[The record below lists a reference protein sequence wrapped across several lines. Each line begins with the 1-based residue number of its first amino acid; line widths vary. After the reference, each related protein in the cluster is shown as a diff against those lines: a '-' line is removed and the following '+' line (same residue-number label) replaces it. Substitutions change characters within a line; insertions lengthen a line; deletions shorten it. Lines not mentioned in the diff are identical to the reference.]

1 MTEPLTVVV
10 GPERLFSKQF
20 VLGSLATASHSM
32 AFALFI
38 HFPGFLEDLGATEVV
53 IGLIVGFAA
62 IAAIAIRPWVGKVM
76 DARGRRPLILFGNV
90 LNVVAIALY
99 LLIDQIDGWIYA
111 LRITHGLSEAILFT
125 VLFTFAADYVPAAR
139 RTQGLAIFG
148 VFGLLPIALAGLLGD
163 FILNH
168 WDFDTFFL
176 VAAGFAVL
184 SLILSIPLQDAP
196 HLAGL
201 PPARAF
207 MVSVTHGS
215 LLPLWWITFVF
226 SFVLTAY
233 FTFLRTFVDETGIGS
248 VGIFFAFYAGAA
260 ILLRLFF
267 GWVPDRVGPKRA
279 LNPAMLS
286 LAGGLAV
293 LTLADSSTGVALA
306 GTLCGI
312 GHGYTFPILYALTV
326 DRSRDA
332 ERGAAMAAYTGLFDV
347 GTLVGGPVLG
357 LVIRW
362 AGYDAMFLTTAGF
375 MVVGLTLFRLWDR
388 AAGQPIGAEP

>member
-1 MTEPLTVVV
+1 MAA
-10 GPERLFSKQF
+10 GQERLYSRQF
-20 VLGSLATASHSM
+20 VLVTLATATHTM

-62 IAAIAIRPWVGKVM
+62 VASIAIRPWVGTVM

-90 LNVVAIALY
+90 LSVVAILLY
-99 LLIDQIDGWIYA
+99 LLIDQIDGWVYG
-111 LRITHGLSEAILFT
+111 LRVFHGLSEAILFT
-125 VLFTFAADYVPAAR
+125 VLFTFAADYVPAAK
-139 RTQGLAIFG
+139 RTQGLALFG
-148 VFGLLPIALAGLLGD
+148 IAGLSAIALAGLVGD

-168 WDFDTFFL
+168 WDFDVFFM
-176 VAAGFAVL
+176 VAAGFAAL
-184 SLILSIPLQDAP
+184 SLLFSIPLRDHP
-196 HLAGL
+196 ELAEL

-207 MVSVTHGS
+207 VASVTHGR

-233 FTFLRTFVDETGIGS
+233 FTFLRTFVDETGVGS
-248 VGIFFAFYAGAA
+248 VGVFFAFYAATA

-267 GWVPDRVGPKRA
+267 GWVPDRIGPKKA
-279 LNPAMLS
+279 LNPAMLA

-293 LTLADSSTGVALA
+293 LTLAESNVGVAVA

-326 DRSRDA
+326 DRSRTA
-332 ERGAAMAAYTGLFDV
+332 ERGAAMAVYTGLFDV
-347 GTLVGGPVLG
+347 GTLVGGPILG

-362 AGYDAMFLTTAGF
+362 AGYDAMFLTAAGF
-375 MVVGLTLFRLWDR
+375 IVVGLSLFRLWDR
-388 AAGQPIGAEP
+388 LVFEPIPAR